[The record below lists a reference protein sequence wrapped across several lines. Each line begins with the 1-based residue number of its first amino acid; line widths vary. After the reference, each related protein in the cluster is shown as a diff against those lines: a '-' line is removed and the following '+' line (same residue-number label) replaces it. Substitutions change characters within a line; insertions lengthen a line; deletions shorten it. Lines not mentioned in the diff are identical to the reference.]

1 MDETRPAI
9 VVDLPT
15 TVRGFVYH
23 DDDGEYYIVVNARLT
38 REANRRTW
46 IHEKRHIRRG
56 DLENAGY
63 HEYEEGG
70 A

>member
-1 MDETRPAI
+1 MDENRPAI

-23 DDDGEYYIVVNARLT
+23 DNNGEYYIVVNARLT

-46 IHEKRHIRRG
+46 IHEKRHIRCG
-56 DLENAGY
+56 DLENTCY

>member
-1 MDETRPAI
+1 MEEDRPAI

-46 IHEKRHIRRG
+46 IHEKHHIRRG
-56 DLENAGY
+56 DLENACY

>member
-1 MDETRPAI
+1 MEERPAI

-15 TVRGFVYH
+15 SVRGFVYH
-23 DDDGEYYIVVNARLT
+23 DDDGEYFIVVNARLT

-46 IHEKRHIRRG
+46 RHEKLHILRG
-56 DLENAGY
+56 DLENTSY